1 MWRTG
6 LGVCKCSAS
15 RSPHSSAAA
24 GRSGIRGLLGSSG
37 RRNPPGGKLRGF
49 TVLGE
54 PGVADS
60 HLGPGAS
67 LGPDGLGCG
76 PGVFPGGAGTVGSQ
90 TVAQAACWVAESR
103 GGAGGGVQAWWLHG
117 TPAVPS
123 PASRCRLMNTPLR
136 RTLKQPDPGQT
147 DEISHPKRASA
158 KKRPI
163 LEQPPGTVWSSC
175 SGGWNL
181 RSMGLKSAWSHVF
194 TRRSKLL
201 RDCCN
206 ARRWPGVLPSH
217 SHQGLAFQPT
227 SGRRSKLSADAPGPR
242 LGPRCEAMLKGG
254 CSSKSLGG
262 SCRGQ
267 ETGRLA

>member
-6 LGVCKCSAS
+6 LGVCKCPAS

-67 LGPDGLGCG
+67 LGPDGLRCG
-76 PGVFPGGAGTVGSQ
+76 PAVVPGGAGTVGSQ
-90 TVAQAACWVAESR
+90 TVAQAACGVAESR

-123 PASRCRLMNTPLR
+123 PASLPLDEQAAAADSKATR
-136 RTLKQPDPGQT
+136 SRPNGRNIASRTSLCEKAPHLGT
-147 DEISHPKRASA
+147 TAWNS
-158 KKRPI
+158 
-163 LEQPPGTVWSSC
+163 LEQLQRRMEPAT
-175 SGGWNL
+175 
-181 RSMGLKSAWSHVF
+181 MGLKSAWSHVF
-194 TRRSKLL
+194 TRRSKRM
-201 RDCCN
+201 RDRSHPC
-206 ARRWPGVLPSH
+206 RWPGVLSNI
-217 SHQGLAFQPT
+217 QPA
-227 SGRRSKLSADAPGPR
+227 SRRPSKLPADALVRRPR
-242 LGPRCEAMLKGG
+242 PSNEAMLKAAC
-254 CSSKSLGG
+254 CSKGLGRSG
-262 SCRGQ
+262 RSW